1 MGRRLVIGIVS
12 GLALLAPSLAAA
24 QEGGSEHRGA
34 EALGLALR
42 RLETTKRV
50 LMIGAHP
57 DDEYSPLLAT
67 LALGEGAEVAY
78 LSLTRG
84 EGGQNLIGPEL
95 QEGLGIIRTEEL
107 LAARR
112 LDGARQYF
120 GREYDYGF
128 SKSAAEAFRHWPR
141 DSVLADVVEVIR
153 EFRPD
158 VILSVWS
165 GTPRDGHGQ
174 HQASGII
181 VREAYEAAADPSRF
195 PGQVAEGLAPFRAK
209 RLVQSVWRGAPASAL
224 TIETGMYDPLFGR
237 SWLQIAMAGR
247 SRHRSQDQ
255 GGAEPP
261 GPSRADV
268 VPLAGDTSMNGSLFR
283 GVDTTLAALARS
295 LGAGAPV
302 AAALDAF
309 DRQATAAATAFNPL
323 RTDAIVAPLAAAL
336 AALRRADS
344 LLAGGPG
351 LGPLRFRI
359 TQEERDAS
367 AALRLAAG
375 IELIATAD
383 AERIV
388 PGRTF
393 GLTLQVWN
401 GGPAGR
407 RIASLEPELPEGWTA
422 EPLDG
427 APAGVASDTIVTRRF
442 RVHVPADADGFGPWY
457 LRRPRD
463 GDMYRWPSD
472 PAVRTLP
479 FEPDR
484 VRAMAVLDVGAVPL
498 RVEASAAYEDIDK
511 ALGERRLPVMLVP
524 AVSVAV
530 EPRIAV
536 VPLGSAADGGDGKGR
551 DVTVVLT
558 SDSPEPLD
566 GTVRLEAPAGWRV
579 EPASAQARVEGSG
592 SRLALRFAVHPPASL
607 APGRTDV
614 TAVFAADG
622 GREYRQ
628 GYDVIAYPHTQP
640 RPLFEASTVT
650 FSAFPVAVAPGL
662 TVGYIEGAG
671 DDGPHALEQLG
682 VDVELL
688 DPATLLNGDLDRY
701 STIVTGIRAYEVRPE
716 LATANA
722 RLLEYVER
730 GGTLVVQY
738 NKQEYSRGNFA
749 PWPLEIPGSAP
760 RVTDEDA
767 PVRLLDPSHPL
778 LSTPNRIGPTDFEGW
793 VQERGLYFPDRW
805 DDHYTPLLEMNDPGE
820 PGRQGSLLAGRYG
833 RGRYVWVALSLFRE
847 LPHGVPGAYR
857 LLANM
862 VSWGH

>member
-1 MGRRLVIGIVS
+1 MRSRIAVGLVV
-12 GLALLAPSLAAA
+12 GLVLAVPSLAVA
-24 QEGGSEHRGA
+24 QEGGTEHRGA

-57 DDEYSPLLAT
+57 DDENNALLAT

-120 GREYDYGF
+120 ARAYDYGF
-128 SKSAAEAFRHWPR
+128 SKSGDEAFRHWPH
-141 DSVLADVVEVIR
+141 DSLLADVVEVIR

-174 HQASGII
+174 HQASGI
-181 VREAYEAAADPSRF
+181 VAREAYEAAADPSRF

-224 TIETGMYDPLFGR
+224 TIETGTYDPLFGR

-255 GGAEPP
+255 GTAEPP
-261 GPSRADV
+261 GPSRTAI
-268 VPLAGDTSMNGSLFR
+268 VPLAGDTAMDGSLFR
-283 GVDTTLAALARS
+283 GVDTTLAQLARS
-295 LGAGAPV
+295 LPAGAPIV
-302 AAALDAF
+302 SALDEF
-309 DRQATAAATAFNPL
+309 ERQSMAAATAFNPF
-323 RTDAIVAPLAAAL
+323 RSDAIVPAL
-336 AALRRADS
+336 AALLGALRRAAS
-344 LLAGGPG
+344 LSSGPASLA
-351 LGPLRFRI
+351 PLRFRI
-359 TQEERDAS
+359 AQEERDAS

-383 AERIV
+383 AERVV
-388 PGRTF
+388 PGETF

-401 GGPAGR
+401 GGEAAR
-407 RIASLEPELPEGWTA
+407 RIASLEPELPAGWTA
-422 EPLDG
+422 EPVD
-427 APAGVASDTIVTRRF
+427 PAVGDVAADTVVTRRF

-457 LRRPRD
+457 LRLPRD
-463 GDMYRWPSD
+463 GDMYRWPAD
-472 PAVRTLP
+472 PTVRTLP

-484 VRAMAVLDVGAVPL
+484 VRAVAGLDVDGVPL
-498 RVEASAAYEDIDK
+498 RVEESAAYEEIDK

-530 EPRIAV
+530 EPRVAV
-536 VPLGSAADGGDGKGR
+536 VPLAVAGADDNGKGR

-558 SDSPEPLD
+558 SDSPDPLD
-566 GTVRLEAPAGWRV
+566 GTVRLKTPAGWRV
-579 EPASAQARVEGSG
+579 EPASAPAHVEGSG
-592 SRLALRFAVHPPASL
+592 SRLALHFAVHPPAGL

-614 TAVFAADG
+614 VASFTADG
-622 GREYRQ
+622 GREYTR
-628 GYDVIAYPHTQP
+628 GYDVIEYPHTQP
-640 RPLFEASTVT
+640 RPLFEPATVM

-662 TVGYIEGAG
+662 HVGYIEGAG
-671 DDGPHALEQLG
+671 DDGPDALAQLG
-682 VDVELL
+682 VNVELI

-701 STIVTGIRAYEVRPE
+701 STIVTGIRAYETRPE

-722 RLLEYVER
+722 RLLDYVKR
-730 GGTLVVQY
+730 GGTLVIQY

-749 PWPLEIPGSAP
+749 PYPLEIPGSAP

-778 LSTPNRIGPTDFEGW
+778 LSTPNRIGPSDFEGW
-793 VQERGLYFPDRW
+793 VQERGLYFPDKW
-805 DDHYTPLLEMNDPGE
+805 DNHYTPLLEMNDPGE
-820 PGRQGSLLAGRYG
+820 PGRQGSLLAARYG
-833 RGRYVWVALSLFRE
+833 QGRYVWVALSLFRQ
-847 LPHGVPGAYR
+847 LPHAVPGAYR